1 MVWLQYGVR
10 LMGGQA
16 VQRPSWIICLLELV
30 QCRALESTWPNNHR
44 QDFDPT
50 LLRGLQQ
57 GRQLDCINKI
67 GGKEVSAHQQDGDTG
82 AIETSLNFGTSY
94 IGGFDRRV
102 IPNNNLLRSL
112 EGSQKRVQAIEPYSI
127 GVTIANKNVVSHSLG
142 CVSIHT
148 SDLLEMKFV
157 DDNASV

>member
-1 MVWLQYGVR
+1 MASASWEGRLFKGRRGSFASWNWYSAVR
-10 LMGGQA
+10 SNRLGPIITG
-16 VQRPSWIICLLELV
+16 RILTPPSCAA
-30 QCRALESTWPNNHR
+30 CSKAGNSTASIK
-44 QDFDPT
+44 F
-50 LLRGLQQ
+50 
-57 GRQLDCINKI
+57 